1 MPGLADISKRNVTRR
16 KLLVGTAALG
26 ATSIVSP
33 FVIPL
38 RAQEVLVVNTQG
50 GEYQEIIERTVI
62 RPFEKRFGVKVT
74 NDATGTAAEDYAKIR
89 ASRGAPGFDV
99 AAVLTPVDVI
109 LGAKENL
116 LEKLSEREVPN

>member
-1 MPGLADISKRNVTRR
+1 MRGSAEISKHNLTRR

-26 ATSIVSP
+26 VSSMASP
-33 FVIPL
+33 FVIPV
-38 RAQEVLVVNTQG
+38 RSEDVLVVNTQG

-62 RPFEKRFGVKVT
+62 RPFEKKFGVKVT

-99 AAVLTPVDVI
+99 AAVLTP
-109 LGAKENL
+109 A
-116 LEKLSEREVPN
+116 